1 MGDKVNLKNQATQH
15 IQSTLTKKQSVQ
27 VGRSGQM
34 GIDTRFNLKRVRG
47 KLMAGGYDVTAG
59 TLHTAQQAQDAQD
72 KRDGARPGGGLI
84 SLMTGPHN
92 SYSYTLT
99 SKDAKGNP
107 VTILSTLQNTN
118 AHLNS
123 SDYYTGHIQGQI
135 AQQIASELQAR
146 YGKSMTYSQVRKIT
160 PNERRDDRLKIQYL
174 ATFLN
179 SSPKLKT
186 MYDNPTFNS
195 RYPSGDATYIAL
207 LKNPNYIGAIQNI
220 IDNHNRGTDLLR
232 EKAELD
238 QLQHW
243 RAGQNTEFQVGGKST
258 LETQSDYDLAIST
271 QTDIDSFLQL
281 NPNHMTLA
289 QLNSAVNKIENF
301 SFRYDEI
308 QNKPRGDRTLSER
321 INFDSLDLHLEELKK
336 RFVDFTTLKE
346 IRERQHEA
354 TELEQFRIAQKQSMD
369 IYIQEVRNLKNLKNP
384 QLTNELDRLNL
395 LAQTAKISS
404 NTELK
409 KFPHITG
416 ENDPPSVDYL
426 ILNNTITNWALL
438 FRWIALP
445 PAYQQI
451 SNGNFGSLSKLPNLR
466 GYTPPAILPKPITQ
480 ILPDPS
486 HKNPHVEPKQ
496 TFGDIVTVIDFKLK
510 TQFLS
515 KWSATKAPDTTT
527 STDRDALEKA
537 FQVTNTA
544 LQTDTKGMNL
554 EQLKAFIVIV
564 REAQGRQNKISLSK
578 SDTEHRILINPNA
591 ISNLQKKMIQ
601 LESAYNLL
609 ELRKEKQDQLIIT
622 NHKLIHVKPAT
633 VVIAK
638 NDILNGFDKDSRIRT
653 AIANKSMTTDI
664 KGGSSIKTNN
674 TFTLRPLA
682 TVIFEEKSGRP
693 VFNTNLPM
701 NDATKDRWREYLI
714 KRYNFVGSLN
724 TIDSTLITQHTM
736 KTASHIQYLNLI
748 TDNKDFITSKF
759 NSNILKFQKAF
770 EIKAPPTSK
779 PTVGSTTS
787 KYRDPEFVKYIKT
800 NMGPSVDISKMTK
813 TEKESRYKVF
823 QDNKAKEQTTA
834 QLGKD
839 LDFQRFMAGMME
851 QKTYSEKDWL
861 TQSPSERSTIAQLW
875 QLQKAS
881 FMARPTTAP
890 TPIDAPPTTAKPT
903 TAKPP
908 TAKPPTTAPPN
919 FPFITPKTD
928 KEFNDLYSHPLF
940 KKELGDQIKKDGYGN
955 DFFTKLSKAMKHRLI
970 NAWLKSEQDH
980 QGKSSGSMTVIDGK
994 PQTHQD
1000 ITTAT
1005 NKHLPSTTTGKLKGK
1020 KLKDVKFYN
1029 YTGEDREE
1037 IIDPRFLYPYWF
1049 NNNGQKTYL
1058 LPYHIKDGYK
1068 LPYTPKELTF
1078 FHYRFNFRGVE
1089 TIERRQNPYLNT
1101 QALGTAGEYLGGA
1114 VGAYMALSKNP
1125 LAQEVVGF
1133 MGNIVERSLVQDNT
1147 KVEQTR
1153 NLINSLSNDKKE
1165 ISKVIKNIGRAQEQI
1180 DSTTEEI
1187 NTLRRLFKKGADQT
1201 KPAEGERYDEE
1212 AIEFD
1217 KLAGSPR
1224 VLQRALERGETPQT
1238 IDNNRN
1244 DKIQTDYF
1252 LSMLKLYPDSTPHEL
1267 INMFQDAPE
1276 GSTLEE
1282 TSKREH
1288 RQYKHYRSFQ
1298 NNMDNARKLIIGDLM
1313 KELRD
1318 TVRIVRNPTRPT
1330 LGRENGVPYLDRG
1343 KKELNSRIKEIRD
1356 ILVLPNNI
1364 KLVNLRDRALGGILY
1379 RADLI
1384 KRQGIIRE
1392 QAKQTLGKRIP
1403 SFDSDDAIEG
1413 AEESMV
1419 GDFSDSPDRDYS
1431 NMELKDYGVLGEPLE
1446 ITAEPLTA
1454 GEKAQKKRA
1463 INKEAD
1469 IDKSRVAIVKRTLD
1483 RIINQVIKENSPIFG
1498 PEEKQL
1504 EMEPTPQEEADAR
1517 QREIIDRAESDLL
1530 TQFSKRA
1537 PKGKSN
1543 LDEMRALIKTSNN
1556 YDRKKWAEFSK
1567 INNEGIAVFLSKA
1580 RKPLLL
1586 QWLSENERS
1595 IRREGRMG
1603 NLGAQEFDPRF
1614 REGLKP
1620 PRTVLTEAKKMDL
1633 GIRLNRYNDLLA
1645 EELNLGKRQKI
1656 ELHVKDLRDQLGDLR
1671 GVEDLYIGNVILQQQ
1686 PNMATPLQ
1694 KEAIRNLGG
1703 QEVEQQEGGN
1713 QIIRNQKRRSE
1724 QMTEL
1729 DKIERLVEGLEYRGE
1744 VTKFIESI
1752 TLDQMYDI
1760 EQKLDKD
1767 LGLPGPPTLIPEKVA
1782 QRKKLLAEV
1791 GAKTIDIAL
1800 KKRERAKNLKK
1811 MVTNIIDDTFFKDKP
1826 PPISVG
1832 VQNRIKEIRAK
1843 LKEEAPL
1850 LSTEEINQRLK
1861 DRLKPPL
1868 IPPKPKNY
1876 KKTLEKFVRRKINL
1890 ADEDPRTPVEIQAD
1904 MEAEN
1909 RNEFNKADD
1918 RLRVLRR
1925 ELKRERDQLT
1935 AEKKA
1940 KSDLELKIIAETREA
1955 NRIRPIDL
1963 VEPALETTYKGLIA
1977 TKGATVGFHATRL
1990 AQPLVKFGYDYI
2002 FPTTVEPPDTDTTTQ
2017 DPKDKSYW
2025 DRVKDDVAEPQPQ
2038 AKTDGDPDPDPDP
2051 DPDGDGGGDG
2061 DGDGGDPK
2069 KPRTDRTNKKRNIDI
2084 DQLPMNAGDKS
2095 DFVYSILKATILIL
2109 LKKYAIKNINK
2120 ILTSLE
2126 YLSNP
2131 TNRDTANTII
2141 SMFNAMTG
2149 LEIPQIKFK
2158 KLKKGNK
2165 IEILPEDSWRL
2176 VLNQIIANI
2185 DKAKVLP
2192 FKLKTV
2198 LNKLDK
2204 YSRKYKKVK
2213 KIYNKLLKDIE
2224 MKKLKDADYDKEIL
2238 FGSGLLTQIEEYE
2251 KTRARDR
2258 TKPILEPTIDP
2269 HTEQP
2274 QKPPEGF
2281 TTHKQYRKKPF
2292 DNFKRDSNGKST
2304 GYRTLMK
2311 QIGTRD
2317 EQVQAQRRKQIL
2329 QDNPEFEGKQFSKS
2343 KNNYN
2348 YNRIS

>member
-15 IQSTLTKKQSVQ
+15 IQSTLTNKQSVQ

-72 KRDGARPGGGLI
+72 KRDGARPGSGLI

-146 YGKSMTYSQVRKIT
+146 YGKSMTYAQTQKIT
-160 PNERRDDRLKIQYL
+160 PDQRRDDRLKIQYL

-179 SSPKLKT
+179 SSPKLKA

-207 LKNPNYIGAIQNI
+207 LKDPNYIGAIQNI

-238 QLQHW
+238 KLQHW
-243 RAGQNTEFQVGGKST
+243 RAGQTTEFQVGGKST
-258 LETQSDYDLAIST
+258 LETQSDYDQAIST

-289 QLNSAVNKIENF
+289 QLNSAVDKLQMF
-301 SFRYDEI
+301 SNRYDEI

-346 IRERQHEA
+346 IRERQHET

-416 ENDPPSVDYL
+416 ENNPPSVDYL

-466 GYTPPAILPKPITQ
+466 GYTPPAILTKPTTQ
-480 ILPDPS
+480 ILPDTS

-510 TQFLS
+510 TQFSS

-527 STDRDALEKA
+527 STDRDSLEKA

-601 LESAYNLL
+601 LEAAYNLL

-638 NDILNGFDKDSRIRT
+638 NDILNEFDQDSRIRS

-674 TFTLRPLA
+674 TYTLRPIA

-693 VFNTNLPM
+693 VFNTNTPM
-701 NDATKDRWREYLI
+701 NDATKAEWREYLI
-714 KRYNFVGSLN
+714 KRYHFVGSLN

-736 KTASHIQYLNLI
+736 KTAAHIQYLNLI
-748 TDNKDFITSKF
+748 TDNKDFIISKF

-787 KYRDPEFVKYIKT
+787 KYRDPEFVKYIKAH
-800 NMGPSVDISKMTK
+800 MGPSVDISKMTK
-813 TEKESRYKVF
+813 TEKENRYKVF

-875 QLQKAS
+875 ELQKGA
-881 FMARPTTAP
+881 FLARPTTAP
-890 TPIDAPPTTAKPT
+890 TPIDAPPTTAKP
-903 TAKPP
+903 P
-908 TAKPPTTAPPN
+908 TAKPN

-980 QGKSSGSMTVIDGK
+980 QGKSSGSMTVINGK

-1020 KLKDVKFYN
+1020 KQKDVKFYN

-1037 IIDPRFLYPYWF
+1037 IIDPRFVYPYWF
-1049 NNNGQKTYL
+1049 DNNGQKTYL

-1147 KVEQTR
+1147 KIEQTR

-1187 NTLRRLFKKGADQT
+1187 NTLRSLFKKGADQT
-1201 KPAEGERYDEE
+1201 KPAEGERYDEV
-1212 AIEFD
+1212 AIEFER
-1217 KLAGSPR
+1217 LAGSPTQ
-1224 VLQRALERGETPQT
+1224 LERALERGETPQT
-1238 IDNNRN
+1238 IENNRN

-1282 TSKREH
+1282 TSKREN
-1288 RQYKHYRSFQ
+1288 RQFKHYKSFQ

-1318 TVRIVRNPTRPT
+1318 TIRIVRNPTTPK
-1330 LGRENGVPYLDRG
+1330 LEYL
-1343 KKELNSRIKEIRD
+1343 ELNSRVTEIRD

-1364 KLVNLRDRALGGILY
+1364 KLISLKNRAVGGILN
-1379 RADLI
+1379 RADSMELNEMV
-1384 KRQGIIRE
+1384 RE
-1392 QAKQTLGKRIP
+1392 EQRDIGTLGKRIP
-1403 SFDSDDAIEG
+1403 SFDSDDAMEG
-1413 AEESMV
+1413 ADRAMEAVEEPMD
-1419 GDFSDSPDRDYS
+1419 DFYIWS
-1431 NMELKDYGVLGEPLE
+1431 NMELKDYGDLGEPLE
-1446 ITAEPLTA
+1446 IIAEPLTA
-1454 GEKAQKKRA
+1454 GEKAQKNRP
-1463 INKEAD
+1463 IPTEAD
-1469 IDKSRVAIVKRTLD
+1469 LEKSRLAIVKRTLD

-1517 QREIIDRAESDLL
+1517 QREIIERAESDLL
-1530 TQFSKRA
+1530 TQFSRRA
-1537 PKGKSN
+1537 PKGESN
-1543 LDEMRALIKTSNN
+1543 LEEMRALVKKSNN
-1556 YDRKKWAEFSK
+1556 YNRQKWREFSK
-1567 INNEGIAVFLSKA
+1567 RNNEGISVFLTKA
-1580 RKPLLL
+1580 RKPLLV

-1595 IRREGRMG
+1595 VRREGRMG
-1603 NLGAQEFDPRF
+1603 NLGAQEFDPKF

-1620 PRTVLTEAKKMDL
+1620 PMTVLTQKKMMDI
-1633 GIRLNRYNDLLA
+1633 GIRLNRYDELLA
-1645 EELNLGKRQKI
+1645 QELNLGKRQKI
-1656 ELHVKDLRDQLGDLR
+1656 ELRQKELRDQLGDL
-1671 GVEDLYIGNVILQQQ
+1671 ESIDYSYPDNVILQQH
-1686 PNMATPLQ
+1686 PNMGTPLQ

-1713 QIIRNQKRRSE
+1713 KIIRNQKRRSE

-1729 DKIERLVEGLEYRGE
+1729 DEIEQLVERLEKREKYGEY
-1744 VTKFIESI
+1744 INSL

-1760 EQKLDKD
+1760 EQKLDRD

-1782 QRKKLLAEV
+1782 QRKILLAEM
-1791 GAKTIDIAL
+1791 GL
-1800 KKRERAKNLKK
+1800 NKRERAKNVRE
-1811 MVTNIIDDTFFKDKP
+1811 MVTGILDQKIGQVVAD
-1826 PPISVG
+1826 SVSE
-1832 VQNRIKEIRAK
+1832 QNKLNEIRAK
-1843 LKEEAPL
+1843 LKKESPL

-1861 DRLKPPL
+1861 DRLKQPP
-1868 IPPKPKNY
+1868 IPLKPKNY
-1876 KKTLEKFVRRKINL
+1876 KKTLEKFVRRKVNL
-1890 ADEDPRTPVEIQAD
+1890 ADEDPRTPAELQAD
-1904 MEAEN
+1904 MEAEDI
-1909 RNEFNKADD
+1909 NEFNKADD

-1963 VEPALETTYKGLIA
+1963 VEPALETAYKGLIA

-2002 FPTTVEPPDTDTTTQ
+2002 FPTTVEPPDADTPTQ
-2017 DPKDKSYW
+2017 DPKQKVKDKSYW
-2025 DRVKDDVAEPQPQ
+2025 DRVKDDVAQEQPQP
-2038 AKTDGDPDPDPDP
+2038 KTDGDPDPDPNP
-2051 DPDGDGGGDG
+2051 DPDGDGG
-2061 DGDGGDPK
+2061 GDGGDPK
-2069 KPRTDRTNKKRNIDI
+2069 KPRTDRTNKKRNIAI
-2084 DQLPMNAGDKS
+2084 DELPMNAGDKS

-2120 ILTSLE
+2120 ILRSLE

-2131 TNRDTANTII
+2131 TNRDTANMII

-2213 KIYNKLLKDIE
+2213 KIYNKILKDIE

-2251 KTRARDR
+2251 RTRARDR